1 MESFFRFAFS
11 DEIPIIDINPT
22 KTKIVYISKISLK
35 HVRCFE
41 NETIPLGDS
50 HPSLLIAGNNA
61 TGKSSIL
68 RSIAMGLCDEAS
80 AGGLLRELPG
90 DFIRAGQYDAT
101 IEIEFTEED
110 GEKWFIVTIL
120 KLYKELNFERVEQ
133 KYYKNEVD
141 LRKSGENW
149 QDFPWEKLFIVGY
162 GAGLRTEGTAD
173 YDQYFSGDAVY
184 TLFKYSQTLQN
195 PELAWRRLESVA
207 KSNKSRKKIND
218 EISGILHDV
227 LDLDSDSTV
236 QLKPNGIF
244 IVRDHQRKGLES
256 EDKKG
261 VELGSVGDGYRAI
274 TTLIIDLLSWQLL
287 MQNKDFEDEKEWKPL
302 SLKEIKGI
310 VIIDEIEK
318 HLHPLLQRQ
327 IIEHLHT
334 KFKKIQFIISTHS
347 PLCVS
352 GTADIGEYDAPRYK
366 IFCSYD
372 KDEAT
377 SGLDEYEI
385 PRGLRYDQILIDYFR
400 LPSTINRK
408 LQKKV
413 DTMRALLMKEEELDA
428 GEKEELKR
436 LDEELK
442 EDAPLLAE
450 REEDRKNEKET
461 RKLTEQLKAQLIR
474 DGLLDDTD

>member
-1 MESFFRFAFS
+1 
-11 DEIPIIDINPT
+11 
-22 KTKIVYISKISLK
+22 VYISRVRLK
-35 HVRCFE
+35 HVRCF
-41 NETIPLGDS
+41 NDETIELGDS

-61 TGKSSIL
+61 TGKSSVL

-90 DFIRAGQYDAT
+90 DFIRAGEEDAT

-110 GEKWFIVTIL
+110 GEKLIIETKL
-120 KLYKELNFERVEQ
+120 KLYKKKLNFERVEQ
-133 KYYKNEVD
+133 KYFKNEIN
-141 LRKSGENW
+141 KENEIDDW
-149 QDFPWEKLFIVGY
+149 QKFPWEKLFIAGY
-162 GAGLRTEGTAD
+162 GAGLRTDGTED

-207 KSNKSRKKIND
+207 RNDNSIKEKINKD
-218 EISGILHDV
+218 ISGILHEV
-227 LDLDSDSTV
+227 LGLDGDRNV

-244 IVRDHQRKGLES
+244 IVRGDQGKE
-256 EDKKG
+256 K

-274 TTLIIDLLSWQLL
+274 TTLILDLLSWQFLI
-287 MQNKDFEDEKEWKPL
+287 QNKDFEDELKWKPL
-302 SLKEIKGI
+302 ALDDMKGI

-327 IIEHLHT
+327 IIEHLHQ
-334 KFKKIQFIISTHS
+334 KFKNIQFIISTHS

-366 IFCSYD
+366 IYCSYEKD
-372 KDEAT
+372 KTT
-377 SGLDEYEI
+377 SGLDEYSI

-400 LPSTINRK
+400 LPSTINIR
-408 LQKKV
+408 LQEKV
-413 DTMRALLMKEEELDA
+413 DTLRTLLMKKRDSEPYDK
-428 GEKEELKR
+428 EKLKS

-442 EDAPLLAE
+442 KQAPLLAE
-450 REEDRKNEKET
+450 REEDRIAEQET
-461 RKLTEQLKAQLIR
+461 RKLTNKLRAQLIK
-474 DGLLDDTD
+474 DGLLDDND

>member
-1 MESFFRFAFS
+1 M
-11 DEIPIIDINPT
+11 
-22 KTKIVYISKISLK
+22 YISKITLK
-35 HVRCFE
+35 NVRCFI
-41 NETIPLGDS
+41 NEPIELGDS

-90 DFIRAGQYDAT
+90 DFIRTGAPDAT

-110 GEKWFIVTIL
+110 GEKWIIETKL
-120 KLYKELNFERVEQ
+120 KLYKKLNFERVEQ
-133 KYYKNEVD
+133 KYYKKEGDKRILVKD
-141 LRKSGENW
+141 W
-149 QDFPWEKLFIVGY
+149 QNFPWEKLFIVGY
-162 GAGLRTEGTAD
+162 GAGLRTDGTAD

-207 KSNKSRKKIND
+207 KNDKLRKKTNKD
-218 EISGILHDV
+218 ISGILHDV
-227 LDLDSDSTV
+227 LDLDAHSTV

-244 IVRDHQRKGLES
+244 IVRDHQRKEDLES

-274 TTLIIDLLSWQLL
+274 TTLILDLLSWQLL
-287 MQNKDFEDEKEWKPL
+287 MQNKDCEDEKKWKPL

-334 KFKKIQFIISTHS
+334 KFEKIQFIISTHS

-400 LPSTINRK
+400 LPSTINIK
-408 LQKKV
+408 LQEKV
-413 DTMRALLMKEEELDA
+413 DTLRTLLMKKKDSKPYD
-428 GEKEELKR
+428 KEELKS
-436 LDEELK
+436 LDEDLK
-442 EDAPLLAE
+442 KEAPLLAE
-450 REEDRKNEKET
+450 GVEDRIAEKET
-461 RKLTEQLKAQLIR
+461 RKITEELRAQLIK
-474 DGLLDDTD
+474 DGLIDDKD